1 MSLTI
6 DPGNSL
12 SIEAFVERFGGV
24 YEHSP
29 WIARSTWSAAP
40 FDSLEQLE
48 KAFRQTVADSSPEE
62 KLSLI
67 RAHPDLVGRV
77 VLTAESQGEQ
87 QAAGL
92 GDLTPDESALFDRYN
107 SDYKARFGFPFV
119 ICARKNKKDA
129 ILEAFPRRLQN
140 SREQEIQT
148 ALEQIHQIASLRLAD
163 LLSQPYGQT

>member
-29 WIARSTWSAAP
+29 WIARCTWSAAP
-40 FDSLEQLE
+40 FDSFEQLE

-67 RAHPDLVGRV
+67 RAHPDLVGRA

-92 GDLTPDESALFDRYN
+92 GDLTSDESALFNRYN

>member
-40 FDSLEQLE
+40 FDSLEQLQ
-48 KAFRQTVADSSPEE
+48 KAFCQTVADSSPEE

-92 GDLTPDESALFDRYN
+92 GDLTPDESALFELYN